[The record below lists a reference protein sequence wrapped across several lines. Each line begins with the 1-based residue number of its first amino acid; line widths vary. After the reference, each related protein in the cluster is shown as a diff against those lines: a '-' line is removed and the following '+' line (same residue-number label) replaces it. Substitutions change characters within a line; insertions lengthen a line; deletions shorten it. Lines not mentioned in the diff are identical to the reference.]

1 MVNELLV
8 SFSYGFWGEAIT
20 SISYT
25 LGNTDKLST
34 GYGGYQAEGHFS
46 AITFDGHLHK
56 KNVLVILIIKRRLEK
71 TREKEDEEVDLKKK
85 EGKKGISIEMS
96 KYLKKYIQSKINKIY
111 CSNLT

>member
-1 MVNELLV
+1 MVI
-8 SFSYGFWGEAIT
+8 YI
-20 SISYT
+20 
-25 LGNTDKLST
+25 
-34 GYGGYQAEGHFS
+34 
-46 AITFDGHLHK
+46 K

-71 TREKEDEEVDLKKK
+71 TREKEDEEEDLKKK

>member
-1 MVNELLV
+1 MVNEFLV

-71 TREKEDEEVDLKKK
+71 TREKEDEEEDLKKK
-85 EGKKGISIEMS
+85 KKE
-96 KYLKKYIQSKINKIY
+96 KKAFQLKCGNTYKNIFNPKSTRYIAVI
-111 CSNLT
+111 